1 MARPR
6 KEEAREDTR
15 GEIIQ
20 AAWRLFSS
28 SGYDATPLES
38 ILSMVGISKG
48 TFYYYFSG
56 KEDLLDA
63 VVETVIERIAAR
75 VEGMSRDESIP
86 PLERMRRF
94 LEGIAVWKM
103 DNLEIVREVAEV
115 VYRPQNAIIREKMN
129 RRTVEKLAPVLAEIL
144 AQGEREGVFFTGAP
158 RDMAE
163 IVLRF
168 FAAMAELQVEDYLR
182 AAREGAAEAVERLVR
197 RAELYI
203 RAMERMLGAEEGS
216 VYTLDRRM
224 VERAVGKAGNNRSGP
239 RGRSSSRALD
249 RRASTGKAVD
259 TGKGSPGRGRG
270 RAKGHPGGG

>member
-1 MARPR
+1 MMSDTAESRREGDAAMARPR
-6 KEEAREDTR
+6 KDEAREDTR
-15 GEIIQ
+15 GEIIE

-28 SGYDATPLES
+28 IGYDATPLES

-48 TFYYYFSG
+48 TFYYYFAG

-63 VVETVIERIAAR
+63 VVETVIERIAAQ
-75 VEGMSRDESIP
+75 VEGVSRDGGVP

-94 LEGIAVWKM
+94 LEGIAGWKM
-103 DNLEIVREVAEV
+103 DNLEIIREVAEV
-115 VYRPQNAIIREKMN
+115 AYRPQNAIIRDKMN

-144 AQGEREGVFFTGAP
+144 AHGEEEGVFRTGSP

-168 FAAMAELQVEDYLR
+168 FTAMSELQVEDYLR
-182 AAREGAAEAVERLVR
+182 AAREGDAGAIERLVR

-216 VYTLDRRM
+216 VYELDRRL
-224 VERAVGKAGNNRSGP
+224 VEGAVGSVKG
-239 RGRSSSRALD
+239 SRAGSKG
-249 RRASTGKAVD
+249 RAS
-259 TGKGSPGRGRG
+259 
-270 RAKGHPGGG
+270 